1 VAQDLTIYDNTKIEE
16 NISYAPIKSGII
28 GFSKL
33 LASYYGKY
41 GIRANTVSPG
51 GVLSKKMSKNF
62 LKNYKKRVPIKRLC
76 KPSEVA
82 DPIIFLGSDASSYI
96 TGINLLVDGGW
107 TAI

>member
-1 VAQDLTIYDNTKIEE
+1 MN
-16 NISYAPIKSGII
+16 
-28 GFSKL
+28 
-33 LASYYGKY
+33 
-41 GIRANTVSPG
+41 
-51 GVLSKKMSKNF
+51 KKF